1 VGVLMHAQSMEEI
14 RQLSN
19 AERRAEWAYKYILAE
34 RDESRVVEDDARNVV
49 TDDVTV

>member
-1 VGVLMHAQSMEEI
+1 MGVLMRAQSMEEI

-34 RDESRVVEDDARNVV
+34 LDDSHVVESEDESQTEGE
-49 TDDVTV
+49 